1 MKLRRQR
8 GATLGLVA
16 ACVFLVILVGVG
28 FFFLSKI
35 IGGGR
40 EVANATDAGVLNVAK
55 QAVRRG
61 AVPLTGGLIDE
72 FGELT
77 EPKDSK
83 VDLVTYNRLV
93 AQALI
98 VGKNAET
105 LGGAAI
111 GHANSLR
118 ADVRTIGLALKN
130 NLATEPNFAGDFSS
144 IASQN
149 NTKMWDGPAVK
160 LVGTV
165 TTGYMK
171 TGSSTNVYFAKN
183 TLDALGGWAPPLSS
197 QTAKGDPTA
206 KYLAGYT
213 PFNVNGN
220 PTFLYGVP
228 VLPQTK
234 PHLVDHGQ
242 FVTAAVDADTPPNA
256 FRTNS
261 QALEGKSA
269 AMGTSVACAIV
280 GVINKE
286 FAAVIPRGF
295 VRIKNGDDAELAN
308 GAIVNPVSNGDKDIF
323 NNELYPP
330 SSGIY
335 TANYGGSGTGANGGS
350 AVFSTNQS
358 DVTNAQIAWAKYV
371 PTMGKHPKGSP
382 MLDGSGNPVLD
393 GLGNPRVNNI
403 TNEGGSADYGSGDPY
418 IWEQENLGSYL
429 KPGTL
434 VGQGPAPHDLRATDG
449 MSLPHGQWASFAD
462 LVALGKS
469 SGGQNCFYTMY
480 DDRMDKGTHP
490 QQVPCAGNI
499 AAWMDNYGRGTTSTA
514 NTQTG
519 GFTNVEYMKA
529 DLLQQINGRKGG
541 RFCATVG
548 TSYAS
553 NMGNKPS
560 GLKAWPTNGSQVE
573 KSGATGSGK
582 PYTGGS
588 PINFM
593 NVSTT
598 LTYLKQLNAPGG
610 GGSTTCDASSII
622 DMMTKRMQQVEPT
635 VTQADVEA
643 ALGDSNFPLTL
654 TGAAAPKGAS
664 KLYLYVDPGSK
675 KPVVNTT
682 LPWKD
687 VATADGP
694 APAGP
699 NKCES
704 TYPLNGWAV
713 NTEKG
718 QGGASIGD
726 GNYHEVPFTQ
736 ASGSPNGTDAAL
748 WQPSSGYNNLL
759 GELKFQQTVEG
770 ATFCKPN

>member
-105 LGGAAI
+105 LGGTAI

-130 NLATEPNFAGDFSS
+130 NLAAEPNFATDFSS

-149 NTKMWDGPAVK
+149 NTKMWDGPAVS
-160 LVGTV
+160 LVGAV
-165 TTGYMK
+165 NTGYMK

-183 TLDALGGWAPPLSS
+183 TLDALGGWTPPLSS
-197 QTAKGDPTA
+197 QSAKGDPTA

-242 FVTAAVDADTPPNA
+242 FTTAAVDADTPPNA

-261 QALEGKSA
+261 RALEGKSG

-308 GAIVNPVSNGDKDIF
+308 GVITSPVSNGNNDIF

-330 SSGIY
+330 SSGVY
-335 TANYGGSGTGANGGS
+335 TANYGGSGTGANGGA

-358 DVTNAQIAWAKYV
+358 EVTTAQSKWKQYV
-371 PTMGKHPKGSP
+371 ATLGAHPKGSP

-393 GLGNPRVNNI
+393 GLGNPRVNDLTDESGAN
-403 TNEGGSADYGSGDPY
+403 YGAGDPY
-418 IWEQENLGSYL
+418 LWETLGLASYL
-429 KPGTL
+429 KPGT
-434 VGQGPAPHDLRATDG
+434 VWGSSTHDLRSTDG
-449 MSLPHGQWASFAD
+449 LSAPHGQYASYAD
-462 LVALGKS
+462 LIALGKS

-480 DDRMDKGTHP
+480 DDTMDNGTSP
-490 QQVPCAGNI
+490 YLVPCAGNI
-499 AAWMDNYGRGTTSTA
+499 ANWMDNYGRGPSYGATT
-514 NTQTG
+514 QPG
-519 GFTNVEYMKA
+519 GFSNVEYMKA
-529 DLLQQINGRKGG
+529 DLLQKIAGRKGG
-541 RFCATVG
+541 KFCASAG
-548 TSYAS
+548 GYPA
-553 NMGNKPS
+553 S
-560 GLKAWPTNGSQVE
+560 GLKAWPTNGAHVE

-582 PYTGGS
+582 PYTGGNN
-588 PINFM
+588 INFM
-593 NVSTT
+593 NVGTT

-610 GGSTTCDASSII
+610 TGSTTCDANSII

-643 ALGDSNFPLTL
+643 ALGDNNFPLTL
-654 TGAAAPKGAS
+654 NGAAAAKGGS

-694 APAGP
+694 LPAGA

-713 NTEKG
+713 NTEKNV
-718 QGGASIGD
+718 GGASIGD

-736 ASGSPNGTDAAL
+736 VNSSPDGTDSAL
-748 WQPSSGYNNLL
+748 WQPSSGFNNML